1 MIKKTLHVLSDDID
15 KNLLE
20 SKSNKLFINKNEKIN
35 QSLNLINDNFD
46 LIIITDLFEN
56 QENISEFFELI
67 YSKLNDNGKV
77 LITSVNNIWYPI
89 LNFFEFIGLKK
100 KSVKRV
106 YTGPK
111 KIKNI
116 LPSNKYTK
124 IFYNT
129 KQFFPFRFWNWTFC
143 KFHI

>member
-1 MIKKTLHVLSDDID
+1 MMKFNPETFYKRHNKEIEKYIFDSKKTLHILSDDID
-15 KNLLE
+15 KNFIE

-46 LIIITDLFEN
+46 LIIVTDLFEN

-89 LNFFEFIGLKK
+89 LNFFEFIGLKRNQGK
-100 KSVKRV
+100 ESIQVQR
-106 YTGPK
+106 
-111 KIKNI
+111 
-116 LPSNKYTK
+116 
-124 IFYNT
+124 
-129 KQFFPFRFWNWTFC
+129 R
-143 KFHI
+143 